1 MKDVCDF
8 TEGKILTPLLR
19 FAFPVLCAMLLQ
31 TMYGAV
37 DLMITGRFASVAD
50 VSAVST
56 GSFLMQVI
64 TFIITDIAMGMTI
77 LLGQKIGEKKIDEG
91 GYVIGS
97 GCFLFFGISVFI
109 AVSMQF
115 LAPVFI
121 KVLNIPEKAYLPCKA
136 YVRICSSGAVFITA
150 FNVIGAI
157 FRGLGNSKLP
167 LIVVGIACAFN
178 VLGDL
183 FFVAVLKMGSSGAA
197 IATVLAQALS
207 VTISFFIIQRVKLP
221 FVFSWKNLKWNKRYA
236 SEIFGLGSPIALQDL
251 LVSISFLAITAIVNS
266 MGLIVSAGIGIA
278 ERICG
283 FIMLVPSSYMQA
295 ISAFVAQNY
304 GGGKMDRAKK
314 AVFYGI
320 ATSLI
325 VGIFMF
331 FSAFFFGDRMC
342 RLFSDDSGVVFS
354 GFQYLRAYAIDCL
367 FTSFLFCFIGFYN
380 GIGRTK
386 FVMWQ
391 GILGAFAVR
400 IPVSYVFS
408 KMEPVSIFKIGL
420 ATPCSSLLQ
429 ITLCMLYLLFVEKS
443 LKKEKL
449 ANL

>member
-19 FAFPVLCAMLLQ
+19 FSFPVLCAMLLQ
-31 TMYGAV
+31 AMYGAV

-77 LLGQKIGEKKIDEG
+77 LLGQKLGAKKIDEG

-97 GCFLFFGISVFI
+97 GCFLFLGISVFI

-121 KVLNIPEKAYLPCKA
+121 QALNIPVKAYLPCKA

-167 LIVVGIACAFN
+167 LIIVGIACAFN
-178 VLGDL
+178 VPGDL
-183 FFVAVLKMGSSGAA
+183 FFVAVLKMGASGAA
-197 IATVLAQALS
+197 IATVISQALS
-207 VTISFFIIQRVKLP
+207 VIISFFIIQKVRLP
-221 FVFSWKNLKWNKRYA
+221 FVFSRKNLKWNKRYA
-236 SEIFGLGSPIALQDL
+236 SEILSLGSPIAFQDL

-304 GGGKMDRAKK
+304 GAGKMERAKK

-325 VGIFMF
+325 AGIFMF
-331 FSAFFFGDRMC
+331 FSAFFYGDRLC
-342 RLFSDDSGVVFS
+342 SLFSGNSGVVFS

-400 IPVSYVFS
+400 IPVSYIFS
-408 KMEPVSIFKIGL
+408 RMEPVSIFKIGL

-429 ITLCMLYLLFVEKS
+429 ITLCLFYLRFVEKA
-443 LKKEKL
+443 LKREKIVYL
-449 ANL
+449 